1 MKKDIIL
8 SGVGGQGILTIAY
21 ILGSTALKDGYYFKQ
36 AEVHG
41 MSQRGGAV
49 ESHLRIS
56 SKEIHSDLIPKGE
69 CDLILSVEPIE
80 ALRYLDFLSKDGYV
94 IANSNPFKN
103 IPDYPDEEKIKIAYN
118 NLKNAYLIDAD
129 KIAKEAG
136 SLRCANIV
144 MVGVA
149 SNLLFLKEE
158 SMLFL
163 IEKLFEKKG
172 EKIVNLN
179 KKAFMMGKELG
190 KYLFN
195 GK

>member
-21 ILGSTALKDGYYFKQ
+21 VLGSTALKDGYYFKQ

-80 ALRYLDFLSKDGYV
+80 ALRYLGFLSKDGYV

-103 IPDYPDEEKIKIAYN
+103 IPNYPDEEKIKNAYN
-118 NLKNAYLIDAD
+118 NLRNAYLIDAD

-136 SLRCANIV
+136 SGRSANIV
-144 MVGVA
+144 ILGIA

-158 SMLFL
+158 SMLFF
-163 IEKLFEKKG
+163 IEKLFERKG
-172 EKIVNLN
+172 EKIINMN

-190 KYLFN
+190 KNLFN

>member
-21 ILGSTALKDGYYFKQ
+21 VLGSSALKDGFYFKQ
-36 AEVHG
+36 SEVHG

-49 ESHLRIS
+49 ESHLRIKD
-56 SKEIHSDLIPKGE
+56 KEIYSPLIPKGE
-69 CDLILSVEPIE
+69 CDIILSVEPIE
-80 ALRYLDFLSKDGYV
+80 ALRYLPFLSKDGYV
-94 IANSNPFKN
+94 ISNSIPYKN
-103 IPDYPDEEKIKIAYN
+103 IPDYPEEEKIKDAYN
-118 NLKNAYLIDAD
+118 SLKNGFLIEAE
-129 KIAKEAG
+129 KLAKEAG
-136 SLRCANIV
+136 SPRSANIV

-158 SMLFL
+158 TLLFF

-172 EKIVNLN
+172 EKVVSIN
-179 KKAFMMGKELG
+179 KKAFHLGREEGK
-190 KYLFN
+190 KLFN

>member
-21 ILGSTALKDGYYFKQ
+21 VLGSTALKDGFYFKQ

-56 SKEIHSDLIPKGE
+56 SEPIHSDLIPKGE
-69 CDLILSVEPIE
+69 CDIILSVEPLE
-80 ALRYLDFLSKDGYV
+80 ALRYLSFLSPEGYV
-94 IANSNPFKN
+94 IANSSPFKN
-103 IPDYPDEEKIKIAYN
+103 IPDYPEEEKIKKAYRE
-118 NLKNAYLIDAD
+118 LKKGYLIEAE
-129 KIAKEAG
+129 KLAKEAG
-136 SLRCANIV
+136 SPRSANIV

-149 SNLLFLKEE
+149 SNILFLKETT
-158 SMLFL
+158 LLYF

-172 EKIVNLN
+172 EKTVNMN
-179 KKAFMMGKELG
+179 KKAFLLGKELG
-190 KYLFN
+190 KKLFN

>member
-8 SGVGGQGILTIAY
+8 AGVGGQGILTIAY
-21 ILGSTALKDGYYFKQ
+21 VLGSTALKDGFYFKQ

-56 SKEIHSDLIPKGE
+56 DKEIHSDLIPKGE
-69 CDLILSVEPIE
+69 CDIILSVEPVE
-80 ALRYLDFLSKDGYV
+80 ALRYLPFLSKDGYV
-94 IANSNPFKN
+94 LANSSPYKN
-103 IPDYPDEEKIKIAYN
+103 IPDYPEEEKVKIAYQDI
-118 NLKNAYLIDAD
+118 KNGFLIEAE
-129 KIAKEAG
+129 KLAKEAG
-136 SLRCANIV
+136 SPRSANIV

-158 SMLFL
+158 SLLFF

-172 EKIVNLN
+172 EKVVNVN
-179 KKAFMMGKELG
+179 KKAFLLGKELG
-190 KYLFN
+190 KKLFN

>member
-8 SGVGGQGILTIAY
+8 SGVGGQGVLTIAY
-21 ILGSTALKDGYYFKQ
+21 VLGSTALKDGFYFKQ

-56 SKEIHSDLIPKGE
+56 DKVIHSDLIPKGE
-69 CDLILSVEPIE
+69 CDIILSVEPIE
-80 ALRYLDFLSKDGYV
+80 ALRYIPFLSKDGYV
-94 IANSNPFKN
+94 ISNSSPYKN
-103 IPDYPDEEKIKIAYN
+103 IPDYPEEEKIQEAYKG
-118 NLKNAYLIDAD
+118 LKRGYLIEAERL
-129 KIAKEAG
+129 AKEAG
-136 SLRCANIV
+136 SPRSANIV

-158 SMLFL
+158 TLLFF

-172 EKIVNLN
+172 EKVVSVN
-179 KKAFMMGKELG
+179 KKAFQIGKELG
-190 KYLFN
+190 KKLFD

>member
-80 ALRYLDFLSKDGYV
+80 ALRYLNFLSKDGYL
-94 IANSNPFKN
+94 ISNSNPFKN
-103 IPDYPDEEKIKIAYN
+103 IPNYPDQEKIKIAYN

-136 SLRCANIV
+136 SPRCANIV

-158 SMLFL
+158 SMLFF
-163 IEKLFEKKG
+163 IEKLFERKG
-172 EKIVNLN
+172 EKTINMN
-179 KKAFMMGKELG
+179 KKAFVSGKELG
-190 KYLFN
+190 KKLFN

>member
-21 ILGSTALKDGYYFKQ
+21 VLGSTALKDGFYFKQ
-36 AEVHG
+36 SEVHG

-56 SKEIHSDLIPKGE
+56 DKVIHSDLIPKGE
-69 CDLILSVEPIE
+69 CDIILSVEPIE
-80 ALRYLDFLSKDGYV
+80 ALRYLPFLSKAGYV
-94 IANSNPFKN
+94 VSNSSPYKN
-103 IPDYPDEEKIKIAYN
+103 IPDYPEEEKIKEAYKG
-118 NLKNAYLIDAD
+118 LKRGYLIEAERL
-129 KIAKEAG
+129 AKEAG
-136 SLRCANIV
+136 SPRSANIV

-158 SMLFL
+158 TLLFF

-172 EKIVNLN
+172 EKVVSVN
-179 KKAFMMGKELG
+179 KKAFHLGKELG
-190 KYLFN
+190 KKLFD

>member
-21 ILGSTALKDGYYFKQ
+21 VLGSTALKDGFYFKQ

-56 SKEIHSDLIPKGE
+56 SEPIHSDLIPKGE
-69 CDLILSVEPIE
+69 CDIILSVEPLE
-80 ALRYLDFLSKDGYV
+80 ALRYLPFLSPEGYV
-94 IANSNPFKN
+94 IANSSPFKN
-103 IPDYPDEEKIKIAYN
+103 IPDYPEEEKIKKAYEE
-118 NLKNAYLIDAD
+118 LKKGFLIDAEGL
-129 KIAKEAG
+129 AKEAG
-136 SLRCANIV
+136 SPRSANIV

-158 SMLFL
+158 TLLFF
-163 IEKLFEKKG
+163 IEKLFERKG
-172 EKIVNLN
+172 EKTVNIN
-179 KKAFMMGKELG
+179 KKAFLLGKEEG
-190 KYLFN
+190 KKLFN

>member
-21 ILGSTALKDGYYFKQ
+21 VLGSTALRDGYYFKQ

-56 SKEIHSDLIPKGE
+56 SKEIKSDLIPKGE

-103 IPDYPDEEKIKIAYN
+103 IPNYPDPEKIKSAYS

-136 SLRCANIV
+136 SPRCANIV

-163 IEKLFEKKG
+163 IEKLFERKG
-172 EKIVNLN
+172 EKIINMN
-179 KKAFMMGKELG
+179 KKAFIMGKELG
-190 KYLFN
+190 KNLFN